1 MHKDDTFWLNA
12 IYVIFFLLSALVVY
26 KTFETIGIQSGWSER
41 FEWFDL
47 VTTIASIAIG
57 GGVTWWLRAEKDR
70 HDYFLASIAELRRVT
85 WPTWAETKRM
95 TIIVVIVVGVFAV
108 ILGVFDMMWTK
119 ALKFIIA

>member
-26 KTFETIGIQSGWSER
+26 KTFETIGIQTGWSER

-47 VTTIASIAIG
+47 VTTIVSIAIG